1 MLLKRNSKLII
12 FFSVFLAM
20 ITAFTYFVPFF
31 KKSFDISNDVLRL
44 HIIANSD
51 LSVDQNVKLK
61 VRDAVLTAMSD
72 KFSNSKSLDDT
83 LNIANKNKEHIKN
96 VADNELEKYGVE
108 YGANVEVKKEY
119 FNTRS
124 YNDVTLPAGCYN
136 SVVITLGNGVG
147 KNWWCVMYPAI
158 CLPQVS
164 DSELDKVL
172 DDDEMSVISNSKYDV
187 RFKIVEVYE
196 KVKSFF
202 ENKTMRMK

>member
-72 KFSNSKSLDDT
+72 KFLNSKSLDDT
-83 LNIANKNKEHIKN
+83 LNIANKNKEYIKN

-164 DSELDKVL
+164 DTELDKVL

>member
-12 FFSVFLAM
+12 FFSVFLAI

-83 LNIANKNKEHIKN
+83 LNIANKNKEYIKT

-164 DSELDKVL
+164 DTELDKVL

>member
-12 FFSVFLAM
+12 FFSMFLAM
-20 ITAFTYFVPFF
+20 IMAFTYFVPFF

-83 LNIANKNKEHIKN
+83 LNIANKNKEYIKT

-164 DSELDKVL
+164 DTELDKVL

>member
-83 LNIANKNKEHIKN
+83 LNIANKNKEYIKN

>member
-72 KFSNSKSLDDT
+72 KFSNSKSLNDT
-83 LNIANKNKEHIKN
+83 LNIANKNKEYIKN

-108 YGANVEVKKEY
+108 YDANVEVKKEY

-164 DSELDKVL
+164 DTELDKVL

-196 KVKSFF
+196 EVKSFF

>member
-83 LNIANKNKEHIKN
+83 LNIANKNKEYIKN

-164 DSELDKVL
+164 DTELDKVL

>member
-12 FFSVFLAM
+12 FFSVFLAI

-83 LNIANKNKEHIKN
+83 LNIANKNKEYIKN

-108 YGANVEVKKEY
+108 YGANVEIKKEY

>member
-72 KFSNSKSLDDT
+72 KFLNSKSLDDT
-83 LNIANKNKEHIKN
+83 LNIANKNKEYIKT
-96 VADNELEKYGVE
+96 VANNELEKYGVE
-108 YGANVEVKKEY
+108 YGVNVEVKKEY

-164 DSELDKVL
+164 DTELDKVL

>member
-72 KFSNSKSLDDT
+72 KFSHSKSLDDT
-83 LNIANKNKEHIKN
+83 LNIANKNKEYIKN

-164 DSELDKVL
+164 DTELDKVL

>member
-72 KFSNSKSLDDT
+72 KFLNSKSLDDT
-83 LNIANKNKEHIKN
+83 LNIANKYKEYIKT
-96 VADNELEKYGVE
+96 VANNELEKYGVE
-108 YGANVEVKKEY
+108 YGVNVEVKKEY

-164 DSELDKVL
+164 DTELDKVL